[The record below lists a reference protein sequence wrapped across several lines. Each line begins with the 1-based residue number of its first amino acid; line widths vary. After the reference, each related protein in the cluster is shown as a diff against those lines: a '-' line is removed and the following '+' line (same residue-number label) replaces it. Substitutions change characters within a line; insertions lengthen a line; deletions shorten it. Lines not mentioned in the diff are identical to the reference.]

1 MPNGIDHIVHVVAE
15 LDAGEAFYR
24 RAGFIVSSRNRH
36 PWGTHNHIIQCDG
49 AYIELLGIGEP
60 EKIVASRP
68 GSFSFGAYNRD
79 FVENGEGLS
88 MLLMSSLDAKAD
100 MQAFRDA
107 GISDFE
113 VFDFA
118 REGKRADGSIVK
130 LAFSLA
136 YAADPSSPDCGFAAC
151 QHHFPENFWNLSL
164 QQHDNGARK
173 MTGVVFVADHP
184 DQHRD
189 FLLSFTGA
197 AEAVPHATGFV
208 ARTPRG
214 DVDVLTPH
222 AFREQHG
229 LLPAIHGPG
238 LSLAAMCFTVSG
250 LEQTEAVLTKGEV
263 EVHRHSGTLIV
274 PPQAAHGAT
283 LIFSPS

>member
-1 MPNGIDHIVHVVAE
+1 VPNGIDHIVHVVAD

-24 RAGFIVSSRNRH
+24 DAGFLVSSRNRH
-36 PWGTHNHIIQCDG
+36 PWGTHNHIIQFDG
-49 AYIELLGIGEP
+49 SYIELLGIGEP
-60 EKIVASRP
+60 ERIPAARP

-88 MLLMSSLDAKAD
+88 MLLMNSLDAKAD
-100 MQAFRDA
+100 MQSFRTA

-118 REGKRADGSIVK
+118 REGKRADGAIVK

-136 YAADPSSPDCGFAAC
+136 YAADPLSPDCGFAVC
-151 QHHFPENFWNLSL
+151 QHHFPENFWSASL
-164 QQHDNGARK
+164 QQHANGATRL
-173 MTGVVFVADHP
+173 TGVVFVADHP

-197 AEAVPHATGFV
+197 REAVPHATGFI
-208 ARTPRG
+208 ARTQRG

-229 LLPAIHGPG
+229 LLPQIHGPG
-238 LSLAAMCFTVSG
+238 LSLAAMCFQTSG
-250 LEQTEAVLTKGEV
+250 LAHTEAALTTSKV
-263 EVHRHSGTLIV
+263 EVHRHAATLIV